1 MIEVPT
7 EDLRLMLEG
16 GYLYLAMRR
25 FKEAKEVFE
34 GVSAIAPES
43 DVPLV
48 ALGNVFFVE
57 TQFDQAIKIY
67 KKALDLVPKSAFAK
81 AYLGEAL
88 FFSNKKEEALKTLE
102 EASKMDPHG
111 KSGDFARSLLELI
124 RKGFNPDFSME
135 KKEEAKK
142 GKK

>member
-1 MIEVPT
+1 MIDIPT

-16 GYLYLAMRR
+16 GYLYLAMQR

-34 GVSAIAPES
+34 GVCVLAPES

-48 ALGNVFFVE
+48 ALGNVYFVE
-57 TQFDQAIKIY
+57 TKFDEAIKIY
-67 KKALDLVPKSAFAK
+67 KKALDLVPASAFAK
-81 AYLGEAL
+81 AYLGETL
-88 FFSNKKEEALKTLE
+88 FFHNKKTEAKSVLE

-124 RKGFNPDFSME
+124 EKGFNPQM
-135 KKEEAKK
+135 KENKISPK
-142 GKK
+142 

>member
-16 GYLYLAMRR
+16 GYLYLAMQR

-34 GVSAIAPES
+34 GVCALAPES

-48 ALGNVFFVE
+48 ALGNVSFVE
-57 TQFDQAIKIY
+57 TKFDEAIKTY
-67 KKALDLVPKSAFAK
+67 KKALELVPNSAFAK

-88 FFSNKKEEALKTLE
+88 FFNNKKTEAKAVLE

-111 KSGDFARSLLELI
+111 KSGDFARSLIELI
-124 RKGFNPDFSME
+124 DKGFDPQMKD
-135 KKEEAKK
+135 KKASKK
-142 GKK
+142 

>member
-7 EDLRLMLEG
+7 EDMRLMLEA
-16 GYLYLAMRR
+16 GYLYLAMQR
-25 FKEAKEVFE
+25 FKEAREVFE
-34 GVSAIAPES
+34 GVCTLAPES

-48 ALGNVFFVE
+48 ALGNVSFVE
-57 TQFDQAIKIY
+57 TKFDEAVKIY
-67 KKALDLVPKSAFAK
+67 KKALNLVPKSAFAK

-88 FFSNKKEEALKTLE
+88 FFGNKKTEAKSVLE

-124 RKGFNPDFSME
+124 EKGFDPQVSD
-135 KKEEAKK
+135 KKNTKK
-142 GKK
+142 

>member
-7 EDLRLMLEG
+7 EDLRVMLEA

-34 GVSAIAPES
+34 GVCVLAPES

-48 ALGNVFFVE
+48 ALGNVSFVE
-57 TQFDQAIKIY
+57 AKFNDAIKVY

-81 AYLGEAL
+81 AYLGEAM
-88 FFSNKKEEALKTLE
+88 FFNNQKDEAIQTLE

-111 KSGDFARSLLELI
+111 KSGEFARSLIDLI
-124 RKGFNPDFSME
+124 RKGFNPNLEPE
-135 KKEEAKK
+135 KAASKTK
-142 GKK
+142 